1 MNYLILIL
9 ELLGTAAFAIS
20 GATVAAGKKMDIFG
34 VCIMGIVTACGGG
47 VLRDLFLGVLPPV
60 MFTKPVYPLLA
71 IAVSVIVFLLS
82 FQKKP
87 HHHQALYELV
97 QTIADAL
104 GLGVFTAVG
113 VSAGI
118 QAGYGGN
125 WFFTLFLGVITGV
138 GGGVFRDVLA
148 GIPHSIFVRHI
159 YALAS
164 IGGAV
169 LLCVIEHFFGMN
181 PAVIAC
187 VVTVTA
193 IRILAAGFR
202 WSLPHAGGGKQGPY
216 GPNDRGSKKP

>member
-1 MNYLILIL
+1 MNYLILAL
-9 ELLGTAAFAIS
+9 ELLGTAAFAVS
-20 GATVAAGKKMDIFG
+20 GATVAAKKNMDIFG

-47 VLRDLFLGVLPPV
+47 VLRDLFLGKLPPV

-71 IAVSVIVFLLS
+71 IGASIIVFLLS
-82 FQKKP
+82 FRRKP
-87 HHHQALYELV
+87 HHHQAFYELV

-113 VSAGI
+113 VSASI

-125 WFFTLFLGVITGV
+125 WFFTVFLGVITGV

-148 GIPHSIFVRHI
+148 GIPPSIFVRHI

-164 IGGAV
+164 IAGAI
-169 LLCVIEHFFGMN
+169 LCCVMEHFFGMN
-181 PAVIAC
+181 AAVIAC
-187 VVTVTA
+187 VITVTT

-202 WSLPHAGGGKQGPY
+202 WSLPHAGGEI
-216 GPNDRGSKKP
+216 RHE